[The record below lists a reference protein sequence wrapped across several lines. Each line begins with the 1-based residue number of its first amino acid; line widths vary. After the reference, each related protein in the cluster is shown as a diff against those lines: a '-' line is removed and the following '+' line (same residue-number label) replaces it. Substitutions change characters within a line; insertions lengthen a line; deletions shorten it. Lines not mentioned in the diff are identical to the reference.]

1 MRFMLLICAEEALVA
16 SWTEEQGAAMTA
28 KYGAWTQEMGQRGI
42 IEGGLRLRPTS
53 DATTVRVR
61 DDEVLTSDGPFA
73 ETKEQLIAFFT
84 VNCDDLAEAIEVA
97 AKIPA
102 AGYGVIEVRPVV
114 EM

>member
-1 MRFMLLICAEEALVA
+1 MPPRYASGTPRFSLPTAL
-16 SWTEEQGAAMTA
+16 S
-28 KYGAWTQEMGQRGI
+28 R
-42 IEGGLRLRPTS
+42 
-53 DATTVRVR
+53 
-61 DDEVLTSDGPFA
+61 
-73 ETKEQLIAFFT
+73 TKEQLIAFFT

>member
-1 MRFMLLICAEEALVA
+1 VRFMLLICAEEALIE

-28 KYGAWTQEMGQRGI
+28 KYGAWTQEMGQRGVL
-42 IEGGLRLRPTS
+42 EGGLRLKPTS

-61 DDEVLTSDGPFA
+61 DDQLVTSDGPFA
-73 ETKEQLIAFFT
+73 QTKEQLIAFFT
-84 VNCDDLAEAIEVA
+84 VNCEDLDEAIEVA

-102 AGYGVIEVRPVV
+102 AGYGAVEVRPVQ